1 MVIYKIYEKIII
13 YNAYFIVC
21 VTNNLYFVYTKMIID
36 FRLCSNKILNN
47 ERDILNYISGWKI
60 IVGSI
65 ELG

>member
-21 VTNNLYFVYTKMIID
+21 VTNID